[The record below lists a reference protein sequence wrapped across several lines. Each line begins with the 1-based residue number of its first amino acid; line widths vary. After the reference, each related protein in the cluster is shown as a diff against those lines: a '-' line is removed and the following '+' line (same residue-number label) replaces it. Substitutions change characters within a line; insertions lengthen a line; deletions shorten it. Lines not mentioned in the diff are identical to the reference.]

1 MVLKNDY
8 NKVIIQLTNDEFIY
22 KSFFR
27 WVKIKKSDIRSI
39 FYDEGYL
46 GILTYSRRI
55 YSLSLGSLLW
65 SEKGKLEDLRKELNK
80 ENILFDYTNAKAM
93 RDFFPY
99 YMFFLPIFNDE
110 KYLKFKIV
118 LFLIFII
125 GIIYIK
131 RVSIFSNTV
140 FNIDKDELEI
150 INRKNSIKYKRH
162 EINKIESKKYY
173 DGVTT
178 IEFKKSG
185 NKYSISFKDTP
196 YLIKIYDLSLIKLFG

>member
-22 KSFFR
+22 KSFFIR
-27 WVKIKKSDIRSI
+27 VKIKKADIRSV
-39 FYDEGYL
+39 FYDDGYL
-46 GILTYSRRI
+46 GILAYSGRI
-55 YSLSLGSLLW
+55 YSLSLGPLLW
-65 SEKGKLEDLRKELNK
+65 SERNKLEDLRKELNK
-80 ENILFDYTNAKAM
+80 ENILFDYTISRAM
-93 RDFFPY
+93 GKIFPY

>member
-1 MVLKNDY
+1 MVLINDY
-8 NKVIIQLTNDEFIY
+8 NKVLIELNDNELIY
-22 KSFFR
+22 KRFFTR
-27 WVKIKKSDIRSI
+27 VKIKKSHIRSV
-39 FYDEGYL
+39 FYDESYL
-46 GILTYSRRI
+46 GILTCRGRI

-65 SEKGKLEDLRKELNK
+65 SEKVKLEDLRKELNK

-99 YMFFLPIFNDE
+99 YMFFLPIFNNE
-110 KYLKFKIV
+110 KYLKFKIII
-118 LFLIFII
+118 FLIIVL

-140 FNIDKDELEI
+140 FNIDKEELEI
-150 INRKNSIKYKRH
+150 INRRNSLKYKRH
-162 EINKIESKKYY
+162 EIDKIELKRYY

-178 IEFKKSG
+178 IEFKKSR
-185 NKYSISFKDTP
+185 NKYSISFNDSP